1 MCCYFSF
8 PNLGIQHVTK
18 KNVASILEERYL
30 AAEMQLSSL
39 NEGLSLDVQ
48 KAIKGESHF
57 FHKLL
62 KRHRLFIALLFIYL
76 SGFFPAQTF
85 SKADN

>member
-1 MCCYFSF
+1 MDYHIISIFRF

-48 KAIKGESHF
+48 RAIKGTVLGQQIF
-57 FHKLL
+57 
-62 KRHRLFIALLFIYL
+62 
-76 SGFFPAQTF
+76 
-85 SKADN
+85 